1 MLAAIPKPQ
10 LEKVPRHHLPRAAKV
25 LHHLGRNSSE
35 QTLNLLLRCNLKV
48 GSSSTSLETLSRQR
62 LSRDS

>member
-1 MLAAIPKPQ
+1 
-10 LEKVPRHHLPRAAKV
+10 
-25 LHHLGRNSSE
+25 
-35 QTLNLLLRCNLKV
+35 LNLLLRCNLKV